1 MKKCSA
7 LLAIREMQIRTT
19 MRHHLTS
26 FIMAVIQKKEN
37 NNVGDVDRG
46 ELFYAVGENVISAAT
61 VENVWKFP

>member
-1 MKKCSA
+1 
-7 LLAIREMQIRTT
+7 MQISTT

-37 NNVGDVDRG
+37 NNVGDVDRR